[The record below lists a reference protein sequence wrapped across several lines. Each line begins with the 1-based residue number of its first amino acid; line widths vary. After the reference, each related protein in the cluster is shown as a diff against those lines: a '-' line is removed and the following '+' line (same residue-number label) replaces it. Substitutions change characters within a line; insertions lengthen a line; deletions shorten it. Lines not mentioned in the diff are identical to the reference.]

1 MSQQATQS
9 GIGRREARPRGLRFL
24 IDCVSVSRLSPLSG
38 LLAACVLLT
47 AHPASAERAITA
59 LGRLEPE
66 GGVVC
71 IAGPST
77 MAVVI
82 SELMVEEGD
91 VLEAGQLIAR
101 LDSYPRD
108 RALVERERA
117 RVEDAEQEFA
127 RSQQLHAGRAASSSA
142 RQEAQI
148 ALKVARA
155 EFAAAEAQLALSQVR
170 APSAGQVLRVH
181 AHAGERVG
189 PEGILELGRTDA
201 MIAVAEVY
209 ETDIGR
215 VKVGQRAK
223 VMSPALPAALSG
235 TVARIGLMVAKND
248 VLGTDPVAKTDAR
261 VVEVDIHLDAG
272 QDVEALTYLQ
282 VTVEIEP

>member
-1 MSQQATQS
+1 M
-9 GIGRREARPRGLRFL
+9 R
-24 IDCVSVSRLSPLSG
+24 
-38 LLAACVLLT
+38 
-47 AHPASAERAITA
+47 
-59 LGRLEPE
+59 
-66 GGVVC
+66 
-71 IAGPST
+71 IAGPSA

-82 SELMVEEGD
+82 SELMVDEGD

-101 LDSYPRD
+101 LDSYPHD

-117 RVEDAEQEFA
+117 RVEEAEREFA
-127 RSQQLHAGRAASSSA
+127 RSKQLQAGHAASSSA
-142 RQEAQI
+142 REEAEI

-155 EFAAAEAQLALSQVR
+155 QLDAAEAKLELSQVR

-189 PEGILELGRTDA
+189 PEGIVELGRTDA

-215 VKVGQRAK
+215 VKLGQRAK
-223 VMSPALPAALSG
+223 VLSPALPAALSG
-235 TVARIGLMVAKND
+235 TVTRIGLMVAKND

-261 VVEVDIHLDAG
+261 VVEVDVRIDAG